1 MRLADAPEDDA
12 ADGATITLT
21 PALFG
26 RDARVAKLFAPFR
39 ECVVLHETLT
49 RDRGTSGPSRLL
61 MAEIRADRFDV
72 VCDGVRNVC
81 SMSLFTEKPSEN
93 DDVAAGMEWRER
105 GGGSFSVMVYRLFGG
120 STSIHVTSAKGNAVD
135 AQARA
140 IIESPLAVLA
150 DVVADTSFVEHVSCS
165 RGAGEVPA
173 WHLQASLREA
183 RRFDEIATRVAALG
197 FEDRRG
203 KHWLGKII
211 VQPVGQ
217 QRWMAAMPG
226 LELGSRR

>member
-1 MRLADAPEDDA
+1 M
-12 ADGATITLT
+12 
-21 PALFG
+21 
-26 RDARVAKLFAPFR
+26 
-39 ECVVLHETLT
+39 
-49 RDRGTSGPSRLL
+49 
-61 MAEIRADRFDV
+61 
-72 VCDGVRNVC
+72 
-81 SMSLFTEKPSEN
+81 
-93 DDVAAGMEWRER
+93 
-105 GGGSFSVMVYRLFGG
+105 
-120 STSIHVTSAKGNAVD
+120 
-135 AQARA
+135 
-140 IIESPLAVLA
+140 
-150 DVVADTSFVEHVSCS
+150 SCS